1 MRTTDAVRASGD
13 AFDCAADALRMA
25 GAALDYLNSPAV
37 TDLDGNACGELLIGL
52 GELQA
57 KLTAAHAAFLR
68 RFDTASAHDTDG
80 YGSSSSWLA
89 AKAGMSKGAARA
101 SVRRMRQLGDRP
113 LLGTALADGDIT
125 DSPAFT
131 IADRTRKLPAD
142 MRTETDRIL
151 LQAAAAG
158 ASMDDLATIAACAI
172 EKWRQQQPDPDHPD
186 DAFED
191 RYVQVGMTFGG
202 AGVIRGNLTP
212 SAPRRFARLWRPSAR
227 KAIFRHHPVADPP
240 RRTAKRQEMCL
251 AQVRPPS
258 RALRRPPPAP

>member
-1 MRTTDAVRASGD
+1 MCTADAVRVSGD
-13 AFDCAADALRMA
+13 AFGSAADALRAM
-25 GAALDYLNSPAV
+25 GAALDYLNSPAAASI
-37 TDLDGNACGELLIGL
+37 DGTTCGELLLRLALREGRHVEGSGQGIGPP
-52 GELQA
+52 
-57 KLTAAHAAFLR
+57 HAPTR
-68 RFDTASAHDTDG
+68 RPPGAGHGAGDG
-80 YGSSSSWLA
+80 VISESL
-89 AKAGMSKGAARA
+89 
-101 SVRRMRQLGDRP
+101 
-113 LLGTALADGDIT
+113 
-125 DSPAFT
+125 AFT
-131 IADRTRKLPAD
+131 IADWTRKLPAD

-151 LQAAAAG
+151 LPAAAAG